1 MSFWDDERRVRMLVD
16 LWHEGL
22 SASQIARRIGGCTR
36 NAVISKTFRLGLSGA
51 NQNKTELQKRRSY
64 RSPPQRLYSGMR
76 KAIAESCNAGKAKAG
91 QAAPKMRVEPFVAD
105 ETQDKAIPLHQRKSL
120 IDLEAEHCRWP
131 VGDPQSPEFFF
142 CGGARVIGS
151 SYCEGHLHRAFQ
163 PPAVRR
169 APEKQKTPEKVPTF
183 EDA

>member
-1 MSFWDDERRVRMLVD
+1 MSFWDDEKRVKMLVA

-22 SASQIARRIGGCTR
+22 SASQIAGRIGGCTR
-36 NAVISKTFRLGLSGA
+36 NSVISKTHRLGLTGA
-51 NQNKTELQKRRSY
+51 NQNKTERQLRRSY
-64 RSPPQRLYSGMR
+64 RSPPQRLNSGMR
-76 KAIAESCNAGKAKAG
+76 KAISESCNAGKAKTG
-91 QAAPKMRVEPFVAD
+91 QSAPRIRTEPVVID
-105 ETQDKAIPLHQRKSL
+105 ETQDMAIPPHQRKSL

-142 CGGARVIGS
+142 CGGKRLIGS
-151 SYCEGHLHRAFQ
+151 SYCEGHLQRAFQ

-169 APEKQKTPEKVPTF
+169 APAKQKTPEKVPTF